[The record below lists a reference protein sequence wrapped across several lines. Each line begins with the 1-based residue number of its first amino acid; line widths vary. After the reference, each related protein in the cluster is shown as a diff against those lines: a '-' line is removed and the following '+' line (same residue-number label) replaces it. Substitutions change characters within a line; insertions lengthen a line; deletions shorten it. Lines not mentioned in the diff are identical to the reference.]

1 MEQKYRHEFKYPVT
15 IAQINILTQKLDGL
29 IPRDSHVNQYG
40 MYNIRSIYFDDFYNR
55 CFYENENGADPRE
68 KFRIRIYNNSDKR
81 ISLECKRK
89 ERGKTLKTSCILTK
103 EQCNLIISGGV
114 PTDFANQNQLLNKL
128 AIQMLNNQMRPVII
142 VDYDRIPY
150 VYDFGN
156 VRITFDMN
164 VSSST
169 QIANFFDKDI
179 VKRAVMPS
187 GQHLMEVKWD
197 EYLPQF
203 IYDALALDSLQQ
215 TAYSKYYLCRLYN
228 L

>member
-1 MEQKYRHEFKYPVT
+1 MEQKYRHEYKYPVT
-15 IAQINILTQKLDGL
+15 IAQINMLTQRLDCL
-29 IPRDSHVNQYG
+29 IPRDSHVNQNG

-55 CFYENENGADPRE
+55 CFYENENGTDPRE
-68 KFRIRIYNNSDKR
+68 KFRIRIYNNSDEH

-89 ERGKTLKTSCILTK
+89 ERGKTYKTSCPITK
-103 EQCNLIISGGV
+103 EQCNLIMSGGV
-114 PTDFANQNQLLNKL
+114 PTDFTNQKPLLNKL
-128 AIQMLNNQMRPVII
+128 ALEMLNNQMRPVII

-150 VYDFGN
+150 VYDSGN

-179 VKRAVMPS
+179 AKRAVMPQ

-197 EYLPQF
+197 EYLPEF
-203 IYDALALDSLQQ
+203 IHDALSLANLQY